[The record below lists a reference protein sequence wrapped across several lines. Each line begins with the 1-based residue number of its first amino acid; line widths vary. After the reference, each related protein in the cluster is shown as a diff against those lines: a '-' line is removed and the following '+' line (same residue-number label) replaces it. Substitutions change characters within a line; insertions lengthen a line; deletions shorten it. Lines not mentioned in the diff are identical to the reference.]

1 MKKTTTQ
8 KKKRTVRNA
17 KKPKHTATDVKIITE
32 DDLVVV
38 TGGLNFRPNARDQI

>member
-8 KKKRTVRNA
+8 KKKTVRTT
-17 KKPKHTATDVKIITE
+17 KKPKHIARDVKVITE